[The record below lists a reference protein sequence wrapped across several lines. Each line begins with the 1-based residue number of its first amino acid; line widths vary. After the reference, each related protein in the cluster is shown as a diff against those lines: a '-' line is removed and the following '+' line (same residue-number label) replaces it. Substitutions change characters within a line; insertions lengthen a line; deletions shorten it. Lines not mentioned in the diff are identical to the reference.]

1 MWQALLG
8 DLCDVC
14 VFQLGADKSSPC
26 YEINRCT
33 GKTGLQSAAIV
44 KDHDKAISIY
54 FNQFHLNWLLG
65 LSKASK
71 MWDSWHFAAT
81 WCLQDWCSWQGLG
94 TQGWQPRAL
103 IPTPYTYHDDDADAD
118 ADDDDDDG
126 CTLVG
131 WSGPCGPNVRR
142 FWSLYRFMKSS
153 ESVFW
158 WVKCWRWGKL
168 ADHMKDRMKGTSFA
182 LGQFSRCGC
191 LDVCQEAAPDVL
203 KIKGCLA
210 APSPTSSP

>member
-44 KDHDKAISIY
+44 KDHDTAISIY

-103 IPTPYTYHDDDADAD
+103 IPTLTTMMMLTLTLTTTMMMDAHWWADLVLAGLMWGVFGVFRGQWNLLSLCFDD
-118 ADDDDDDG
+118 
-126 CTLVG
+126 
-131 WSGPCGPNVRR
+131 
-142 FWSLYRFMKSS
+142 SS
-153 ESVFW
+153 AGAEES
-158 WVKCWRWGKL
+158 
-168 ADHMKDRMKGTSFA
+168 
-182 LGQFSRCGC
+182 
-191 LDVCQEAAPDVL
+191 
-203 KIKGCLA
+203 
-210 APSPTSSP
+210 